1 MGVKAP
7 QCEDEKYLTRQ
18 GRPTKENIQDFKE
31 YPIVKYAAQAHYSED
46 FIYTPFI
53 ILHPEYGRIFNLL
66 TSAGCYKHTIFYALY
81 ILFLFLFF
89 QLFFMNP
96 VY

>member
-31 YPIVKYAAQAHYSED
+31 YPIVKYAAQAHYSKD

-66 TSAGCYKHTIFYALY
+66 TSAGCYKHTNFYALY
-81 ILFLFLFF
+81 ILFFIFYFFNYFL
-89 QLFFMNP
+89 
-96 VY
+96 